1 MVSPDTVRFAQFNA
15 SLNRNNAGELIADLS
30 TTGNAQAKTV
40 AEIIQ
45 RTNPDVLLI
54 NEFDFDESGTAAEL
68 FQQNYLGVSQNGVDP
83 VEYPY
88 YYIAPSNTGIPSGS
102 DLNNDGRVSGPDDAF
117 GFGFFPGQYGMVVY
131 SKYPIDTE
139 NARTFQNFLWKDMPG
154 VLLPDDPN
162 TPEAN
167 DWYSAE
173 ELAAFRLSS
182 KSHWDIPIE
191 VNGETIHFLTSHP
204 TPPVFD
210 GPEDRNGRRNHDEIR
225 FWSDYITPGEGDY
238 IYDDAGNTGGL
249 ADGSKFV
256 IAGDQNA
263 DPFDGDS
270 VEDAVLQLLN
280 NRLINTSVTPSSE
293 GGVDASER
301 QGGAN
306 TAHTNNP
313 AFDTADFA
321 DTTPGNL
328 RADYVLPS
336 QNLEITDA
344 QVFWPTSDD
353 PQFGLV
359 GNFPFPSSDH
369 RLVWVDL
376 ATEPAAD
383 RNRQTVA
390 GVDFLGEVTFPTSLT
405 FEGTQVGG
413 LSGIAYDAANDIYYS
428 IADDRSQFNPA
439 RFYTLSIDLSAGE
452 LRDGDISFENVTTLL
467 DESGEPFAELSLDP
481 EGIALSPDGTLYV
494 SSEGDATRL
503 ISPFVNQF
511 SLDGEQ
517 IGELAIADKY
527 FPTANNSSGIRNNLA
542 FESATI
548 TPDGRYL
555 YTATENALN
564 QDGPAADLEQESV
577 SRIIKY
583 DLLTGQPVQ
592 EFVYEVDAVAET
604 PVPADAFRT
613 NGLVELLAI
622 DNSGTLLALER
633 SFSTGVGNT
642 VKLYEISTQG
652 ALDISSS
659 DSLLFEEGV
668 ALEVDPTVSKRELLD
683 FADFGITPDNL
694 EGLALGPKLA
704 DGRQSLIVASDNNFS
719 DTQVTQFIALS
730 LDLDTIPVVAPTV
743 ETPPTFDIEEPP
755 SGPAL
760 SSADDPAIYVHPTD
774 SSLSLVVT
782 ALKNGGLQVHDLNGE
797 LLQTIAPDSP
807 EDLRYNNVD
816 TLYGFNLGGETVD
829 LVVASDRLND
839 TIAIYRIDPE
849 TRQLTNITAPDIL
862 ETLFG
867 IDDGEQTA
875 YGVANYI
882 SPITGKAYAFVT
894 QADGNQIAQL
904 ELIDNGEGQI
914 DAQIVRVLTVPV
926 PADGEREALTE
937 GAVVDAELGYLYI
950 GQEDVGIY
958 KFSAEPEGG
967 DEGVLIDAVKP
978 EGKAL
983 EADVEGLALY
993 YGANGTGY
1001 LIASS
1006 QGDSTFAV
1014 YSREGDNAYLGSFI
1028 VGEANGIDSVDG
1040 SDGLDVI
1047 NVPLGPNFLSGLLVV
1062 HDQQNEP
1069 ALIVEDDGELV
1080 NASGNFKFV
1089 PWKNVASSFPNP
1101 LDIDT
1106 SSYNPRN
1113 PSVRTL
1119 VVGTPGAETLVGTA
1133 DDEVLNGFG
1142 GNDTIAG
1149 GLGNDIVYGGAGNDV
1164 LRGDRNQ
1171 SSTGGNT
1178 GGDDILYGGT
1188 GNDRIGG
1195 KSGNDRLYGEAGNDH
1210 LFGDNGDDLLRGGLG
1225 NDRLIG
1231 GRGSDT
1237 FVLAAGE
1244 GTDTIRDFQ
1253 VSEDRIELPEGL
1265 TFGQLSVIQS
1275 GQNTRILLGEETL
1288 AILRQVNASTLVE
1301 AVFTTI

>member
-15 SLNRNNAGELIADLS
+15 SLNRNNAGELIDNLS
-30 TTGNAQAKTV
+30 TPNNTQARTV

-45 RTNPDVLLI
+45 RVNPDVLLI
-54 NEFDFDESGTAAEL
+54 NEFDFDPNGTAAEL

-88 YYIAPSNTGIPSGS
+88 YYIAPSNTGIPSGF
-102 DLNNDGRVSGPDDAF
+102 DLNNNGSVGGPDDAF
-117 GFGFFPGQYGMVVY
+117 GFGFFPGQFGMVVY

-139 NARTFQNFLWKDMPG
+139 NIRTFQNFLWKDMPG
-154 VLLPDDPN
+154 ALLPDDPN
-162 TPEAN
+162 TPEPN

-182 KSHWDIPIE
+182 KSHWDIPIQ

-225 FWSDYITPGEGDY
+225 FWSDYVTPGEGDY
-238 IYDDAGNTGGL
+238 IYDDGGNTGGL
-249 ADGSKFV
+249 AAGSKFV

-270 VEDAVLQLLN
+270 VDDAILQLLN

-306 TAHTNNP
+306 TTHINNP

-369 RLVWVDL
+369 RLVWVDV
-376 ATEPAAD
+376 ATTSAPD
-383 RNRQTVA
+383 SNRQTVA

-405 FEGTQVGG
+405 FEGTRVGG

-439 RFYTLSIDLSAGE
+439 RFYSLSIDLNDGE
-452 LRDGDISFENVTTLL
+452 LQDGDIRFEDVTTLL

-481 EGIALSPDGTLYV
+481 EGIALAPDGTVYIT
-494 SSEGDATRL
+494 SEGDATRL

-511 SLDGEQ
+511 SLNGEQ
-517 IGELAIADKY
+517 IGELAIADRY
-527 FPTANNSSGIRNNLA
+527 LPTVDNSSGIRNNLA

-564 QDGPAADLEQESV
+564 QDGPAANLEQESV

-583 DLLTGQPVQ
+583 DLLTGQVVA
-592 EFVYEVDAVAET
+592 EFVYEVDAVADE
-604 PVPADAFRT
+604 PVPANGFRT

-622 DNSGTLLALER
+622 DNRGTLLALER
-633 SFSTGVGNT
+633 SFSAGVGNT

-652 ALDISSS
+652 ALDISSR

-668 ALEVDPTVSKRELLD
+668 AFEVDPTVSKRELLD
-683 FADFGITPDNL
+683 FADLGITPDNL
-694 EGLALGPKLA
+694 EGLALGPRLP
-704 DGRQSLIVASDNNFS
+704 DGRQSLIVVSDNNFA
-719 DTQVTQFIALS
+719 DTQVTQFIALG

-755 SGPAL
+755 SGPDL
-760 SSADDPAIYVHPTD
+760 SSADDPAIYVHPTN
-774 SSLSLVVT
+774 SSLSLVIT
-782 ALKNGGLQVHDLNGE
+782 ALKNGGLQVHDLQGN

-829 LVVASDRLND
+829 LAIASDRLND
-839 TIAIYRIDPE
+839 TIAIYRIDPA

-862 ETLFG
+862 ESIFG
-867 IDDGEQTA
+867 VDDGEQTA
-875 YGVANYI
+875 YGLATYI

-894 QADGNQIAQL
+894 QSDGNQIAQL
-904 ELIDNGEGQI
+904 ELIDNGAGHISAE
-914 DAQIVRVLTVPV
+914 IVRTLTVPI
-926 PADGEREALTE
+926 PTDEDRESLTE
-937 GAVVDAELGYLYI
+937 GVVVDAELGFLYI

-967 DEGVLIDAVKP
+967 DEGVLIDGVKP
-978 EGKAL
+978 EGIAL
-983 EADVEGLALY
+983 EADVEGLTLY

-1028 VGEANGIDSVDG
+1028 VGDANGIDSVDG

-1047 NVPLGPNFLSGLLVV
+1047 NVSLGPDFLSGLLVV

-1089 PWKNVASSFPNP
+1089 PWGNVASSFSNP

-1106 SSYNPRN
+1106 SSYDPRN
-1113 PSVRTL
+1113 PTTITL
-1119 VVGTPGAETLVGTA
+1119 IVGTPDAETLVGTA

-1142 GNDTIAG
+1142 GNDVIAG
-1149 GLGNDIVYGGAGNDV
+1149 GLDDDIIYGGEGNDT
-1164 LRGDRNQ
+1164 LRGDRN
-1171 SSTGGNT
+1171 SINAGGNI
-1178 GGDDILYGGT
+1178 GGDDIFYGGA

-1195 KSGNDRLYGEAGNDH
+1195 KGGNDKLYGEAGNDQ

-1225 NDRLIG
+1225 NDRLEG

-1244 GTDTIRDFQ
+1244 GTDTIRDF
-1253 VSEDRIELPEGL
+1253 VVGEDRIGLAGGL
-1265 TFGQLSVIQS
+1265 TFGQLSVVQT
-1275 GQNTRILLGEETL
+1275 GQNARIFLGGETL
-1288 AILRQVNASTLVE
+1288 AILQRVNANTLTE
-1301 AVFTTI
+1301 AVFTVV

>member
-1 MVSPDTVRFAQFNA
+1 MVNPDTVRFAQFNA
-15 SLNRNNAGELIADLS
+15 SLNRNNAGELITDLS
-30 TTGNAQAKTV
+30 TPDNSQAKTV

-45 RTNPDVLLI
+45 RVNPDVLLI

-88 YYIAPSNTGIPSGS
+88 FYVAPSNTGIPSGF
-102 DLNNDGRVSGPDDAF
+102 DLNNDGTVGGPDDAF
-117 GFGFFPGQYGMVVY
+117 GFGFFPGQFGMAVF

-139 NARTFQNFLWKDMPG
+139 NVRTFQNFLWKDMPG
-154 VLLPDDPN
+154 ALLPDDPN
-162 TPEAN
+162 TPEAA

-173 ELAAFRLSS
+173 ELEAFRLSS
-182 KSHWDIPIE
+182 KSHWDIPIQ
-191 VNGETIHFLTSHP
+191 VNGETVHFLTSHP

-225 FWSDYITPGEGDY
+225 FWADYVAPGEGDY

-249 ADGSKFV
+249 AAGSKFV

-270 VEDAVLQLLN
+270 VEQAILQLLN
-280 NRLINTSVTPSSE
+280 NPLINSSVTPSSE
-293 GGVDASER
+293 GAVDASER

-306 TAHTNNP
+306 TTHISNP

-336 QNLEITDA
+336 QNLEITNA

-353 PQFGLV
+353 LQFGLV

-376 ATEPAAD
+376 ATTPAPD
-383 RNRQTVA
+383 RNRRTVA

-405 FEGTQVGG
+405 FENTQVGG

-439 RFYTLSIDLSAGE
+439 RFYSLSIDLSDGE
-452 LRDGDISFENVTTLL
+452 LQDGDIRFEAVTTLL
-467 DESGEPFAELSLDP
+467 NEAGEPFAELSLDP
-481 EGIALSPDGTLYV
+481 EGIALAPDGTVYI

-511 SLDGEQ
+511 SLNGEQ
-517 IGELAIADKY
+517 LGELAIADRY
-527 FPTANNSSGIRNNLA
+527 LPTADNSSGIRNNLA
-542 FESATI
+542 FESTTI

-564 QDGPAADLEQESV
+564 QDGPAANLEQESV

-592 EFVYEVDAVAET
+592 EFAYIVDAVADA
-604 PVPADAFRT
+604 PVPADGFRT

-633 SFSTGVGNT
+633 SFSVGVGNT

-652 ALDISSS
+652 ALDISSR
-659 DSLLFEEGV
+659 DSLLFEDGV
-668 ALEVDPTVSKRELLD
+668 AFEVDPTVSKRELLN
-683 FADFGITPDNL
+683 FADLGITPDNL

-704 DGRQSLIVASDNNFS
+704 DGRQSLIVVSDNNFS

-730 LDLDTIPVVAPTV
+730 LDLDTIPVVESTV
-743 ETPPTFDIEEPP
+743 ETPPVFDAEEPP
-755 SGPAL
+755 SGPPF

-782 ALKNGGLQVHDLNGE
+782 ALKNGGLQVHDLQGN

-807 EDLRYNNVD
+807 DDLRYNNVD
-816 TLYGFNLGGETVD
+816 ALYGFNLGGETVD
-829 LVVASDRLND
+829 LIVASDRLND
-839 TIAIYRIDPE
+839 TLAIFRIDPD
-849 TRQLTNITAPDIL
+849 TRQLTNITAPTIL
-862 ETLFG
+862 GTIFG
-867 IDDGEQTA
+867 VDDGEQTA
-875 YGVANYI
+875 YGLANYV
-882 SPITGKAYAFVT
+882 SPITGKAYSFVT
-894 QADGNQIAQL
+894 QSDGNQIAQL
-904 ELIDNGEGQI
+904 ELIDNGEGQV
-914 DAQIVRVLTVPV
+914 DAKIVRVLTVPI
-926 PADGEREALTE
+926 PADEEREALTE
-937 GAVVDAELGYLYI
+937 GVVVDAELGYLYI

-967 DEGVLIDAVKP
+967 DEGILIDAVKP
-978 EGKAL
+978 EGNAL
-983 EADVEGLALY
+983 EADVEGLTLY

-1028 VGEANGIDSVDG
+1028 VGESNGIDSVDG

-1047 NVPLGPNFLSGLLVV
+1047 NLPLGPDFLSGLLVV
-1062 HDQQNEP
+1062 HDEQNSP
-1069 ALIVEDDGELV
+1069 SFAIEDEGELTNV
-1080 NASGNFKFV
+1080 SGNFKFV
-1089 PWKNVASSFPNP
+1089 PWKNVASAFPVP

-1106 SSYNPRN
+1106 SSYDPRN
-1113 PSVRTL
+1113 PVARTL
-1119 VVGTPGAETLVGTA
+1119 IVGTPDADRLVGTA
-1133 DDEVLNGFG
+1133 NDEVLNGFG
-1142 GNDTIAG
+1142 GNDVIAG
-1149 GLGNDIVYGGAGNDV
+1149 GLGDDIIYGGEGDDV
-1164 LRGDRNQ
+1164 LRGDRNF
-1171 SSTGGNT
+1171 SGAGGNT
-1178 GGDDILYGGT
+1178 GGDDIIYGGA
-1188 GNDRIGG
+1188 GRDRIGG
-1195 KSGNDRLYGEAGNDH
+1195 KGGDDKLYGEAGNDM
-1210 LFGDNGDDLLRGGLG
+1210 LYGDNGDDLLRGGLG
-1225 NDRLIG
+1225 NDRLTG

-1253 VSEDRIELPEGL
+1253 VGEDRIGL
-1265 TFGQLSVIQS
+1265 AGGLSFGQLSVVQS
-1275 GQNTRILLGEETL
+1275 GQNTRVLFGEETL
-1288 AILRQVNASTLVE
+1288 AILRQVNATALTE
-1301 AVFTTI
+1301 AAFVTI

>member
-15 SLNRNNAGELIADLS
+15 SLNRNNSGELITDLS
-30 TTGNAQAKTV
+30 TPDNAQAKTV

-45 RTNPDVLLI
+45 RVNPDVLLI
-54 NEFDFDESGTAAEL
+54 NEFDFDESGTAADL
-68 FQQNYLGVSQNGVDP
+68 FQQNYLGVSQNGVAP

-88 YYIAPSNTGIPSGS
+88 YYVAPSNTGIPSGF
-102 DLNNDGRVSGPDDAF
+102 DLNNDGTVGGPDDAF
-117 GFGFFPGQYGMVVY
+117 GFGFFPGQFGMAVF

-139 NARTFQNFLWKDMPG
+139 NVRTFQNFLWKDMPG
-154 VLLPDDPN
+154 ALLPDDPT
-162 TPEAN
+162 TPEAA

-173 ELAAFRLSS
+173 ELEAFRLSS
-182 KSHWDIPIE
+182 KSHWDIPIQ
-191 VNGETIHFLTSHP
+191 VNGETVHFLTSHP

-225 FWSDYITPGEGDY
+225 FWSDYVTPGEGNY

-249 ADGSKFV
+249 AAGSKFV

-270 VEDAVLQLLN
+270 VEQAILQLLN
-280 NRLINTSVTPSSE
+280 NPLINSSVTPSSE
-293 GGVDASER
+293 GAVDASER

-306 TAHTNNP
+306 TTHISNP

-359 GNFPFPSSDH
+359 GDFPFPSSDH

-376 ATEPAAD
+376 ATAPAPD
-383 RNRQTVA
+383 RNRRTVA

-405 FEGTQVGG
+405 FEDTRVGG

-439 RFYTLSIDLSAGE
+439 RFYTLSINLNDGE
-452 LRDGDISFENVTTLL
+452 LQDGDISFEGVTTLL
-467 DESGEPFAELSLDP
+467 NELGEPFAELSLDP
-481 EGIALSPDGTLYV
+481 EGIALAPDGTVYI
-494 SSEGDATRL
+494 SSEGDAPRL

-511 SLDGEQ
+511 SLSGEQ
-517 IGELAIADKY
+517 LGELAIADRY
-527 FPTANNSSGIRNNLA
+527 LPTADNSSGIRNNLA
-542 FESATI
+542 FESTTI

-564 QDGPAADLEQESV
+564 QDGPAANLEQESV

-592 EFVYEVDAVAET
+592 EFAYIVDAVADA
-604 PVPADAFRT
+604 PIPADGFRT

-633 SFSTGVGNT
+633 SFSVGVGNT

-652 ALDISSS
+652 ALDISSR
-659 DSLLFEEGV
+659 DSLLFEEGT
-668 ALEVDPTVSKRELLD
+668 AFEVDPTVSKRELLD
-683 FADFGITPDNL
+683 FADLGITPDNL
-694 EGLALGPKLA
+694 EGLALGPTLP
-704 DGRQSLIVASDNNFS
+704 DGRQSLIVVSDNNFS

-730 LDLDTIPVVAPTV
+730 LDLNTIPVVAPTV

-755 SGPAL
+755 SGPVL

-774 SSLSLVVT
+774 SSRSLVIT

-829 LVVASDRLND
+829 LAVASDRLND
-839 TIAIYRIDPE
+839 TLAIYRIDPD
-849 TRQLTNITAPDIL
+849 TRQLTNITAPSIL
-862 ETLFG
+862 ETIFG

-882 SPITGKAYAFVT
+882 SPISGKAYAFVT
-894 QADGNQIAQL
+894 QSDGDQIAQL
-904 ELIDNGEGQI
+904 ELIDNGAGKV
-914 DAQIVRVLTVPV
+914 DARIVRVLTVPV
-926 PADGEREALTE
+926 PTDGREPLTE
-937 GAVVDAELGYLYI
+937 GVVVDAELGYLYI
-950 GQEDVGIY
+950 GQEQVGIY

-967 DEGVLIDAVKP
+967 DEGVLIDVVKP
-978 EGKAL
+978 EGSAL

-1047 NVPLGPNFLSGLLVV
+1047 NVPLGSDFLSGLLVV

-1089 PWKNVASSFPNP
+1089 PWKNVASSFPVP

-1106 SSYNPRN
+1106 SSYDPRN
-1113 PSVRTL
+1113 PVARTL
-1119 VVGTPGAETLVGTA
+1119 VVGTPDADTLVGTA
-1133 DDEVLNGFG
+1133 NDEVLNGFG
-1142 GNDTIAG
+1142 GNDVIAG
-1149 GLGNDIVYGGAGNDV
+1149 GLGDDIIYGGTGNDV
-1164 LRGDRNQ
+1164 LRGDRNTFN
-1171 SSTGGNT
+1171 SDGDR
-1178 GGDDILYGGT
+1178 GGDDIIYGGA
-1188 GNDRIGG
+1188 GNDRISGKGG
-1195 KSGNDRLYGEAGNDH
+1195 DDQLYGGAGDDY

-1225 NDRLIG
+1225 NDRLVG
-1231 GRGSDT
+1231 GQGNDI

-1244 GTDTIRDFQ
+1244 GTDVIRDFQ
-1253 VSEDRIELPEGL
+1253 VGADRIGLAEGL
-1265 TFGQLSVIQS
+1265 TLGQLSITQS
-1275 GQNTRILLGEETL
+1275 GQSTRILFDEETL
-1288 AILRQVNASTLVE
+1288 AILRQVNASTLTE
-1301 AVFTTI
+1301 TSFIIL

>member
-15 SLNRNNAGELIADLS
+15 SLNRNNAGELITDLS
-30 TTGNAQAKTV
+30 TPDNVQAKTV

-68 FQQNYLGVSQNGVDP
+68 FQQNYLSVSQNGVDP

-88 YYIAPSNTGIPSGS
+88 FYVAPSNTGIPSGF
-102 DLNNDGRVSGPDDAF
+102 DLNNNGTVGGPDDAF
-117 GFGFFPGQYGMVVY
+117 GFGFFPGQFGMVIY

-139 NARTFQNFLWKDMPG
+139 NVRTFQNFLWKDMPG
-154 VLLPDDPN
+154 ALLPDDPN
-162 TPEAN
+162 TAEVN

-173 ELAAFRLSS
+173 ELEAFRLSS
-182 KSHWDIPIE
+182 KSHWDIPIK
-191 VNGETIHFLTSHP
+191 VNGETVHFLTSHP

-210 GPEDRNGRRNHDEIR
+210 GTEDRNGLRNHDEIR
-225 FWSDYITPGEGDY
+225 FWSDYVTPGEGDY

-249 ADGSKFV
+249 AAGSKFV

-270 VEDAVLQLLN
+270 VDDAILQLLN
-280 NRLINTSVTPSSE
+280 NPLINTSVTPSS
-293 GGVDASER
+293 GGGMDASER

-306 TAHTNNP
+306 TTHINNP

-336 QNLEITDA
+336 QNLEITNA

-359 GNFPFPSSDH
+359 GDFPFPSSDH

-376 ATEPAAD
+376 ATEPEAD
-383 RNRQTVA
+383 LDRQTVA

-405 FEGTQVGG
+405 FENTRVGG

-428 IADDRSQFNPA
+428 MADDRSQFNPA
-439 RFYTLSIDLSAGE
+439 RFYSLSIDLSDGE
-452 LRDGDISFENVTTLL
+452 LQDGDIRFADVTTLL
-467 DESGEPFAELSLDP
+467 DESGEPFAEFSLDP
-481 EGIALSPDGTLYV
+481 EGIALSPDGTVYIT
-494 SSEGDATRL
+494 SEGDATRL

-517 IGELAIADKY
+517 IEELAIADKY
-527 FPTANNSSGIRNNLA
+527 LPTTDNSSGIRNNLA

-583 DLLTGQPVQ
+583 DLLTGQPVA
-592 EFVYEVDAVAET
+592 EFVYEVEAVAET

-622 DNSGTLLALER
+622 DNNGTLLALER

-652 ALDISSS
+652 ALDVSSR
-659 DSLLFEEGV
+659 DSLLFEDGF
-668 ALEVDPTVSKRELLD
+668 AFEVDPTVSKRELLD
-683 FADFGITPDNL
+683 FADLGITPDNL

-704 DGRQSLIVASDNNFS
+704 DGRQSLIVVSDNNFS
-719 DTQVTQFIALS
+719 DTQVTQFIALG
-730 LDLDTIPVVAPTV
+730 LDLDTIPVVEPTV

-755 SGPAL
+755 SGPAF

-774 SSLSLVVT
+774 SSLSLVIT

-816 TLYGFNLGGETVD
+816 TLYGFNLGGKTVD
-829 LVVASDRLND
+829 LAIASDRLND

-849 TRQLTNITAPDIL
+849 TRQLTNITAPGIL
-862 ETLFG
+862 ATLFG
-867 IDDGEQTA
+867 VDDGEQTA
-875 YGVANYI
+875 YGLANYI
-882 SPITGKAYAFVT
+882 SPITGKAYTFVT
-894 QADGNQIAQL
+894 QSDGNQIVQL
-904 ELIDNGEGQI
+904 ELIDNGEGQV
-914 DAQIVRVLTVPV
+914 DAKIVRVLTVPV
-926 PADGEREALTE
+926 PTDGRDPLTE
-937 GAVVDAELGYLYI
+937 GVVVDAELGYLYI
-950 GQEDVGIY
+950 GQEQVGIY

-967 DEGVLIDAVKP
+967 DEGVLIDVVKP
-978 EGKAL
+978 EGNAL
-983 EADVEGLALY
+983 EADVEGLSLY

-1006 QGDSTFAV
+1006 QSDSTFAV

-1089 PWKNVASSFPNP
+1089 PWKNVASSFPDP

-1106 SSYNPRN
+1106 SSYDPRN
-1113 PSVRTL
+1113 PSARSL
-1119 VVGTPGAETLVGTA
+1119 IVGTPDAETLVGTA
-1133 DDEVLNGFG
+1133 EDEVLNGFG
-1142 GNDTIAG
+1142 GNDVIAG
-1149 GLGNDIVYGGAGNDV
+1149 GLGSDIVYGGVGNDI

-1178 GGDDILYGGT
+1178 GGDDILYGGV

-1195 KSGNDRLYGEAGNDH
+1195 KGGNDKLYGEAGNDL

-1225 NDRLIG
+1225 NDRLVG

-1244 GTDTIRDFQ
+1244 GTDTIRDFR
-1253 VSEDRIELPEGL
+1253 VGEDRIGL
-1265 TFGQLSVIQS
+1265 AGGLSFGQLSVIQS
-1275 GQNTRILLGEETL
+1275 GQNTRILFGEETL
-1288 AILRQVNASTLVE
+1288 AILRQVSANSLTE
-1301 AVFTTI
+1301 AAFVTI

>member
-15 SLNRNNAGELIADLS
+15 SLNRSNAGELITDLS
-30 TTGNAQAKTV
+30 T
-40 AEIIQ
+40 
-45 RTNPDVLLI
+45 
-54 NEFDFDESGTAAEL
+54 
-68 FQQNYLGVSQNGVDP
+68 
-83 VEYPY
+83 
-88 YYIAPSNTGIPSGS
+88 S
-102 DLNNDGRVSGPDDAF
+102 D
-117 GFGFFPGQYGMVVY
+117 
-131 SKYPIDTE
+131 
-139 NARTFQNFLWKDMPG
+139 
-154 VLLPDDPN
+154 
-162 TPEAN
+162 
-167 DWYSAE
+167 
-173 ELAAFRLSS
+173 
-182 KSHWDIPIE
+182 
-191 VNGETIHFLTSHP
+191 
-204 TPPVFD
+204 
-210 GPEDRNGRRNHDEIR
+210 
-225 FWSDYITPGEGDY
+225 
-238 IYDDAGNTGGL
+238 
-249 ADGSKFV
+249 
-256 IAGDQNA
+256 
-263 DPFDGDS
+263 
-270 VEDAVLQLLN
+270 
-280 NRLINTSVTPSSE
+280 
-293 GGVDASER
+293 
-301 QGGAN
+301 
-306 TAHTNNP
+306 
-313 AFDTADFA
+313 FDTADFA
-321 DTTPGNL
+321 DTTPGNP

-359 GNFPFPSSDH
+359 GDFPFPSSDR

-376 ATEPAAD
+376 ETEPAAD
-383 RNRQTVA
+383 PNRQTIA

-405 FEGTQVGG
+405 FENTRVGG
-413 LSGIAYDAANDIYYS
+413 LSGLAYDAVNDIYYS

-439 RFYTLSIDLSAGE
+439 RFYTLSIDLSDRE
-452 LRDGDISFENVTTLL
+452 LQDGDIRFEDVTTLL

-481 EGIALSPDGTLYV
+481 EGIALASDGTVYIT
-494 SSEGDATRL
+494 SEGDATRL

-517 IGELAIADKY
+517 IGELAIADRY
-527 FPTANNSSGIRNNLA
+527 LPAADNSSGIRNNLA

-564 QDGPAADLEQESV
+564 QDGTATDLEQESV

-592 EFVYEVDAVAET
+592 EFVYEVAAVAET

-652 ALDISSS
+652 ALDVSSR
-659 DSLLFEEGV
+659 DSLLFEDGV
-668 ALEVDPTVSKRELLD
+668 AFEVDPTVSKRELLD
-683 FADFGITPDNL
+683 FADLGITPDNL
-694 EGLALGPKLA
+694 EGLALGPKLT
-704 DGRQSLIVASDNNFS
+704 DGRQSLVVVSDNNFA
-719 DTQVTQFIALS
+719 DTQVTQFIALG
-730 LDLDTIPVVAPTV
+730 LDLNTIPVVAPTI

-829 LVVASDRLND
+829 LAIASDRLND
-839 TIAIYRIDPE
+839 TIAIYRIDPT
-849 TRQLTNITAPDIL
+849 TRQLTNITAPTIL
-862 ETLFG
+862 KTLFG
-867 IDDGEQTA
+867 VDDGEQTA
-875 YGVANYI
+875 YGLANYL
-882 SPITGKAYAFVT
+882 SPITGKAYTFVT

-904 ELIDNGEGQI
+904 ELIDHGEGQV
-914 DAQIVRVLTVPV
+914 DAKIVRVLTVPI
-926 PADGEREALTE
+926 PADEEREALTE

-978 EGKAL
+978 EGNAL

-1080 NASGNFKFV
+1080 NTSGNFKFV
-1089 PWKNVASSFPNP
+1089 PWKNVASSFPDP

-1106 SSYNPRN
+1106 SSYDPRN
-1113 PSVRTL
+1113 PTARTL
-1119 VVGTPGAETLVGTA
+1119 VGGTPNAETLVGTA

-1149 GLGNDIVYGGAGNDV
+1149 GLGNDIIYGGAGNDV

-1171 SSTGGNT
+1171 SSTGSNT

-1195 KSGNDRLYGEAGNDH
+1195 KGGNDKLYGEAGNDL
-1210 LFGDNGDDLLRGGLG
+1210 LFGDNGDDLLRGGLD
-1225 NDRLIG
+1225 NDRLVG

-1237 FVLAAGE
+1237 FVLAAG
-1244 GTDTIRDFQ
+1244 GTDAIRDFQ
-1253 VSEDRIELPEGL
+1253 VGEDRIGLPEGL
-1265 TFGQLSVIQS
+1265 TFGQLSLIQS
-1275 GQNTRILLGEETL
+1275 GQNTRILFSDETL
-1288 AILRQVNASTLVE
+1288 AILRQVNASTLTE
-1301 AVFTTI
+1301 AAFSVI